1 MIITNGLNKTLPLI
15 IEDEFKEIKLLTEQL
30 IEIALN
36 DFDEQ
41 LKLDEEY
48 DFSNHTTI
56 NSY

>member
-15 IEDEFKEIKLLTEQL
+15 TEEEFKEIKLPTEQL

>member
-15 IEDEFKEIKLLTEQL
+15 IEEEFKEIKLLTEQL

>member
-15 IEDEFKEIKLLTEQL
+15 IEEEFKEIKLLTEQL

-36 DFDEQ
+36 EFDEQ